1 MHAPPVKQGGGDRW
15 RWMMQDLLAAKASWL
30 LVLCMLLVH
39 ALVQSRPDAEQA
51 WLFSTFGLSREGLLA
66 GKAWQLLTHGIFHGN
81 GIHLFI
87 NSLGLLL
94 IGSRVE
100 RIYGSAALGRVFLA
114 GVLAGGVAQVLLAP
128 PSQRDFHLVGASG
141 GLIALLLWLT
151 TVSPDS
157 RMRPV
162 PVSGKNLG
170 RGILLAEAGFL
181 LASWLAPESGV
192 QVISHGCHLGGGMAG
207 WLLGRHLLRP
217 AVTLQELR
225 KDRARREGAEEPGG
239 MA

>member
-66 GKAWQLLTHGIFHGN
+66 GKAWQLFTHGFFHGN

-128 PSQRDFHLVGASG
+128 PSQRV
-141 GLIALLLWLT
+141 T
-151 TVSPDS
+151 
-157 RMRPV
+157 R
-162 PVSGKNLG
+162 K
-170 RGILLAEAGFL
+170 
-181 LASWLAPESGV
+181 
-192 QVISHGCHLGGGMAG
+192 GCEWG
-207 WLLGRHLLRP
+207 
-217 AVTLQELR
+217 
-225 KDRARREGAEEPGG
+225 
-239 MA
+239 